1 MRNQCQKKIT
11 PRRPREGITRAI
23 ANPTHRCAVKVCVAC
38 KRAPVRGHADD
49 AYHCREILGHVAP
62 NWDAPGADAFFT
74 EDAKPEEVRAW
85 ADLEAVPVQRKKKPQ
100 QQQKKRSHSPK
111 FGTPSH
117 KRSRLPTGAMSDL
130 PSSDPGAAAAAA
142 PRGDFGLRKP
152 LVFGEVVQLDATKD
166 TTSLRAKE
174 LRRAGRPART

>member
-1 MRNQCQKKIT
+1 M
-11 PRRPREGITRAI
+11 
-23 ANPTHRCAVKVCVAC
+23 
-38 KRAPVRGHADD
+38 DD

-62 NWDAPGADAFFT
+62 NWDAPGASSFFT

-85 ADLEAVPVQRKKKPQ
+85 ADLEAVPVQRKKKPVP
-100 QQQKKRSHSPK
+100 QKRRSHSPK

-174 LRRAGRPART
+174 LRRAGTPCVCLLYTSPSPRDS